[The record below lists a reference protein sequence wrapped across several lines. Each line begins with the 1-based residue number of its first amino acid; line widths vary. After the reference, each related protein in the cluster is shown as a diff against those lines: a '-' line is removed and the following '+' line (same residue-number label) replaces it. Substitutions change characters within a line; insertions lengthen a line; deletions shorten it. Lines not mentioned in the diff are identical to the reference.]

1 MREERPNLVR
11 STGIAMAELGTLNG
25 SGKLVT
31 KRTWI
36 LRVLLSPL
44 SSFIIVSLFSSVAS
58 EGVTLMAGSGGG

>member
-1 MREERPNLVR
+1 MIPLDWRSALTREERPNLVR

-44 SSFIIVSLFSSVAS
+44 SSFIIVFFC
-58 EGVTLMAGSGGG
+58 EMEF

>member
-1 MREERPNLVR
+1 MIPLDWRSALTREERPNLVR

-44 SSFIIVSLFSSVAS
+44 SSSFIIVFFC
-58 EGVTLMAGSGGG
+58 EMEF